1 MNHYDYGANKTKN
14 KDTKQW
20 GAPLYLR
27 LFLNMT
33 DQWAC
38 YNIILFPPPVAT
50 VGVTVATPA
59 AATTAAATTAAATT
73 AVTAATI
80 ASAAT
85 IAVIAATINVAKAAA
100 DIAVWAVSAGV
111 EGGGAGA
118 AAADRSAQAA
128 QPPTYQ
134 VKEQRSTQWGGNHQH
149 QQHLK

>member
-1 MNHYDYGANKTKN
+1 MDHYDYGANKTKN
-14 KDTKQW
+14 KDTKRW

-50 VGVTVATPA
+50 VGVT
-59 AATTAAATTAAATT
+59 ATTAAATTAAATT

-85 IAVIAATINVAKAAA
+85 IAVIAATMIVAKAAA